1 LIIQIRAFFFAKGS
15 PGRVV
20 AQIDVAAARSKEA
33 HLRPAFQ
40 ALCNK
45 LPIRLLKN
53 SDLFYWRRFS

>member
-1 LIIQIRAFFFAKGS
+1 
-15 PGRVV
+15 
-20 AQIDVAAARSKEA
+20 AAARSKEA
-33 HLRPAFQ
+33 HLHPAFQ